1 MWLQRSFNLIQRH
14 IIPIFFV
21 QDNSDGVQEKYSSDD
36 TLSESEY
43 QAPLTNGSL
52 TVEQKARAKSLPQTI
67 NNTSLTNLIVD
78 DISSTRISK
87 SKSTECI
94 RKEIPQPETSCMMIP
109 ESLSLEDIFANNQRI
124 SNPPRDKRK
133 QSLKQKLSDRLKI
146 LK

>member
-1 MWLQRSFNLIQRH
+1 MFQFTSLFSGH
-14 IIPIFFV
+14 IISTFLILE
-21 QDNSDGVQEKYSSDD
+21 NCDGVQEKYSSDD
-36 TLSESEY
+36 TSSETEY

-52 TVEQKARAKSLPQTI
+52 SMEQKMRAKSLPQTI
-67 NNTSLTNLIVD
+67 NNTSLTNLNVD
-78 DISSTRISK
+78 DISPTRISK
-87 SKSTECI
+87 SRSTECL

>member
-1 MWLQRSFNLIQRH
+1 M
-14 IIPIFFV
+14 
-21 QDNSDGVQEKYSSDD
+21 DD
-36 TLSESEY
+36 VS
-43 QAPLTNGSL
+43 P
-52 TVEQKARAKSLPQTI
+52 
-67 NNTSLTNLIVD
+67 
-78 DISSTRISK
+78 TRISK
-87 SKSTECI
+87 SKSTECL

>member
-1 MWLQRSFNLIQRH
+1 MDWKISIL
-14 IIPIFFV
+14 FFI

-43 QAPLTNGSL
+43 QASFTNGSL
-52 TVEQKARAKSLPQTI
+52 TIEQKTRAKSLPQTI
-67 NNTSLTNLIVD
+67 NNTSLTNLNVD
-78 DISSTRISK
+78 DISPTRISK
-87 SKSTECI
+87 SRSTECL